1 MFNQQKIYQAAI
13 WMVPGVG
20 DFISKQ
26 LIAYCGS
33 AEAVFKANYRK
44 LKQIPGIGDKTARDI
59 LAHRSFD
66 AAESLL
72 KECENAGVTP
82 VHFTDT
88 AYPSRLRQI
97 LDSPAF
103 LFLSGNVELEY
114 KKVVAIVGTRRAS
127 DYGRT
132 IVEEIITG
140 LVPHNPLIVSG
151 LAYGIDI
158 QAHKS
163 ALQNN
168 LATVGVIAGGVNN
181 LYPAVHREVARKM
194 MKNGGL
200 LAEFSPETMPEA
212 HHFPERN
219 RIIAGMSDAVIVV
232 ESKKRGGSL
241 ITADIAH
248 SYDRDVFAIPGS
260 PKDELSRGCNWIIK
274 DQKAVMIETA
284 DDVIEWMNWEGK
296 RREDQKTMELFSDL
310 DPTELSIVEKIR
322 ENGEVHQEDLIDSID
337 LSFSE
342 LSSVILSMELK
353 DIIVSR
359 PGKIYRLK
367 A

>member
-219 RIIAGMSDAVIVV
+219 RIIAGLSDLTIII
-232 ESKKRGGSL
+232 ESAGSGGAM
-241 ITADIAH
+241 ITAEYANN
-248 SYDRDVFAIPGS
+248 YNREVFAVPGNVHLKNS
-260 PKDELSRGCNWIIK
+260 EGCNRLIRNHKAHIFTSVKDIEYIMNWDPAADPEKPVLQEAILPEPERTIIGVIRDNKNEILIDDLSWKSRVPVNQLAGYLLTLELKGIIK
-274 DQKAVMIETA
+274 A
-284 DDVIEWMNWEGK
+284 
-296 RREDQKTMELFSDL
+296 L
-310 DPTELSIVEKIR
+310 
-322 ENGEVHQEDLIDSID
+322 
-337 LSFSE
+337 
-342 LSSVILSMELK
+342 
-353 DIIVSR
+353 
-359 PGKIYRLK
+359 PGKKYKLLV
-367 A
+367 